1 MKYSK
6 DELNMEQDK
15 VIKIILDNMKKL
27 FYPEEWLEIDIKL
40 SKSELFAMLIVD
52 RYGEVIMSKI
62 SNEINISMS
71 TASGIVDRLVKKK
84 YLKRERSDLDRRIVL
99 IKLTK
104 KGQNTI
110 ETLKKSIN
118 KYLNIIYESLTDEEI
133 KVLTNV
139 LIKVMDALSKSN
151 EEKNTQNK
159 EKSKVEKIEI
169 E

>member
-1 MKYSK
+1 
-6 DELNMEQDK
+6 MEQDK